1 MKMINLVYEG
11 FLGFCSYFT
20 PAVVRTYEENR
31 KHQFELESERNR
43 TSSKKTYQFKTRV
56 QKAYPIYDQ
65 NAKTDTLY
73 LK

>member
-31 KHQFELESERNR
+31 KYQFVLESERNR
-43 TSSKKTYQFKTRV
+43 T
-56 QKAYPIYDQ
+56 
-65 NAKTDTLY
+65 
-73 LK
+73 